1 MTDEQKNVSQE
12 IILMEGVII
21 MNPKI
26 RGIILCLVSWF
37 TLVCASDLLYGQ
49 SIALQKTPTPVEQV
63 ETDYDKT
70 LATLEGIIQSKAA
83 LQERLKEKEKD
94 LRLADTEEQKTKI
107 VNEMNELTER
117 LEALGRDFEGIA
129 TGIEL
134 ESFTARPRKKF
145 DWKEEIQD
153 VLGPIIE
160 ELKRVT
166 ARPREIEKLRN
177 EVTYYENRLP
187 MVKNAIKYL
196 KLLKEQATTKTLKNQ
211 LDALEKKWT
220 EKEQEIV
227 NQVAIAQ
234 YHLDERLKEKKPVV
248 ESVQHVVRVFFKSR
262 GKNLVLALLAFV
274 VVFLL
279 LRFLHQLIQK
289 ISPIHKAKD
298 RSFYI
303 RLSDVIYHVLTF
315 VGATS
320 ALLLML
326 YISGDWVLLGL
337 ALIFLFGI
345 AWTAK
350 QGLPLFWEQI
360 KLLLNLSTVR
370 EGERVMYK
378 GLPWH
383 IRSLSFYTKLH
394 NPALKGGLI
403 RLPLRELIGLHS
415 RPFYKDEPW
424 FPCQEDDWIILADG
438 TFGKVL
444 MQTPEMVQLVLLGGS
459 RKTYPTT
466 EFLQQNPNNLSTNFR
481 LYITFG
487 IDYQHQA
494 LSTQEIPEKLQNVL
508 KEELSKKGYRND
520 LLNLNVE
527 FKEAGSS
534 SLDLAILADFS
545 GNVAQDYESLS
556 RMLQR
561 IAVDTCNT
569 YGWVIPFTQ
578 ITLHTADSSLQK
590 KDDRAKSPK
599 GKRS

>member
-1 MTDEQKNVSQE
+1 MH
-12 IILMEGVII
+12 
-21 MNPKI
+21 PKI
-26 RGIILCLVSWF
+26 RGIVLCFVSWF

-49 SIALQKTPTPVEQV
+49 SPTAQKTPTPVEQV
-63 ETDYDKT
+63 ETDYNKT
-70 LATLEGIIQSKAA
+70 LATLEGIIQSKATF
-83 LQERLKEKEKD
+83 QEKLKEKEKE
-94 LRLADTEEQKTKI
+94 LRTADTEEQKTKI
-107 VNEMNELTER
+107 VNEMNEFTAR

-160 ELKRVT
+160 ELKKVT

-177 EVTYYENRLP
+177 EVTYYEKRLP
-187 MVKNAIKYL
+187 MVENAIKHV

-274 VVFLL
+274 VIFLL
-279 LRFLHQLIQK
+279 LHFLHRLIYK
-289 ISPIHKAKD
+289 LSPIHKVKE

-303 RLSDVIYHVLTF
+303 RLSDVIYHMLTF
-315 VGATS
+315 VGATI
-320 ALLLML
+320 ALLIML

-370 EGERVMYK
+370 EGERVLYN

-383 IRSLSFYTKLH
+383 VRSLSFYTKLH

-403 RLPLRELIGLHS
+403 RLPVRKLIGLQS
-415 RPFYKDEPW
+415 RPFHKDEPW
-424 FPCQEDDWIILADG
+424 FPCQENDWIILADG

-481 LYITFG
+481 IEVTFG
-487 IDYQHQA
+487 IDYQHQRI
-494 LSTQEIPEKLQNVL
+494 STQEIPQKLQTML
-508 KEELSKKGYRND
+508 QEELSKKGYKD
-520 LLNLNVE
+520 ALLHLNVE
-527 FKEAGSS
+527 FQKAGSS

-545 GNVAQDYESLS
+545 GNVAKDYDILS
-556 RMLQR
+556 RILQR
-561 IAVDTCNT
+561 IAVDACNT

-578 ITLHTADSSLQK
+578 ITLHTAESSPQK
-590 KDDRAKSPK
+590 KEDSTKFQK
-599 GKRS
+599 GKRSQKRKTETVL